1 MSAKGDGEKMKVVF
15 CWHMHQPDYRDMLS
29 GEYYFPWTYL
39 HAIKDYVDMVAHL
52 ENYPKAKAVFNFA
65 PILLEQLE
73 DYARQI
79 DQHLTNNSK
88 IRDSLL
94 AALVADE
101 LPAAGTPGFSALT
114 QKCLRSNRERIID
127 RFPAYARLADAVA
140 ILDENPTYFRYIN
153 EQFLSDLL
161 VWYHLGWLGETV
173 RRNDKAIKRLQE
185 KEGGYSLED
194 RRELLA
200 IIGTQLSSLGPRY
213 RELAQRGQ
221 IEISMSPYA
230 HPIIPLLL
238 DLTSAKQAMP
248 DVSLPTAPH
257 YPDGEARARW
267 HLQKGIKTFEHFF
280 GFQPKGC
287 WASEGAL
294 SDATL
299 HLLDDFNFTWTATG
313 DSVLRNSLSHSENQP
328 ENAGLDTVSDN
339 VHRTYRF
346 NGAAPT
352 CFFRDDGLSDLIGF
366 KYATW
371 HADDAVND
379 LIHHMESIAK
389 AAGDTTNDSV
399 ISIIMDGENAWEY
412 FPENAYYF
420 LDALY
425 ARLSDHPQLE
435 LSTYSDVLK
444 EQQLTPIAIPHMVAG
459 SWVYGSFSTWI
470 GDKDKNR
477 GWDMLCEAK
486 KHVDL
491 ALEKETPS
499 PDKLEQIKKQLALC
513 EGSDWFWWFGDYN
526 PAESVSDFEYLFRRH
541 LINLYSL
548 IDYPIPD
555 YLSQTISKGSGSPAQ
570 GGVMRQGHAQGAG
583 NQ

>member
-1 MSAKGDGEKMKVVF
+1 MSANGDGAKMKVVF
-15 CWHMHQPDYRDMLS
+15 CWHMHQPDYRDMLN

-52 ENYPKAKAVFNFA
+52 ERYPRAKAVFNFA

-73 DYARQI
+73 DYAHQI
-79 DQHLTNNSK
+79 AKHLANKSK
-88 IRDSLL
+88 LRDPLL
-94 AALVADE
+94 AALVAED

-127 RFPAYARLADAVA
+127 RFPAYARLADAVS
-140 ILDENPTYFRYIN
+140 ILDENPTYLRYIN
-153 EQFLSDLL
+153 DQFLSDLL

-173 RRNDKAIKRLQE
+173 RRESKAIKRLQE
-185 KEGGYSLED
+185 KEGGYTLED
-194 RRELLA
+194 RRELLG
-200 IIGTQLSSLGPRY
+200 IIGDQLSSLGPRY

-238 DLTSAKQAMP
+238 DLSSARQAMP
-248 DVSLPTAPH
+248 EVDLPHATH
-257 YPDGEARARW
+257 YPDGETRARW
-267 HLQKGIKTFEHFF
+267 HLDKGIKTFEQFF
-280 GFQPKGC
+280 GFRPQGC

-299 HLLDDFNFTWTATG
+299 HLLQDFRFTWTATG
-313 DSVLRNSLSHSENQP
+313 DSVLRNSLSHPDNQSENDKL
-328 ENAGLDTVSDN
+328 ENLPGV
-339 VHRTYRF
+339 VHHAYRF
-346 NGAAPT
+346 NGAAPS

-366 KYATW
+366 NYATW

-379 LIHHMESIAK
+379 LVHHMERIAK
-389 AAGDTTNDSV
+389 EAGDSASDNV

-444 EQQLTPIAIPHMVAG
+444 EQQPTPVNLPHMVAG

-486 KHVDL
+486 THVDH
-491 ALEKETPS
+491 ALHAGVLS
-499 PDKLEQIKKQLALC
+499 PERIEQVEKQLALC

-548 IDYPIPD
+548 IDYPVPD
-555 YLSQTISKGSGSPAQ
+555 YLSQTISKGTGSPAQ
-570 GGVMRQGHAQGAG
+570 GGVMRQGHAEGVG
-583 NQ
+583 N